1 MSDGT
6 LQHEGL
12 RAERLAEI
20 GDRLRQRREALG
32 LSLDAVCA
40 RTKIQRRLLQALE
53 TANVAILPEPVYVRG
68 FIRQYADAL
77 ELDGTEL
84 SMAYPLENVGPSRAS
99 WGAIVPA
106 PRVRPLHL
114 YGLYIVLLVLSVVG
128 LSVLIQRSNSWGPAA
143 RSPVPTAAVPTPPES
158 PTPPTPAP
166 TVSPSP
172 AAIATPTPSPS
183 PTPEA
188 SPEPSPEASP
198 TPTPS
203 PEASPSPSASPTA
216 ASSPAASPT
225 PAVAASPAPAS
236 PAPTANS
243 NSNSNNAAAR
253 PAGSVAVARA
263 VTPLLT
269 FPTRAAF
276 DPQGI
281 RVEMVARDQ
290 SWVRVVVDGKVEFE
304 GVLKAGMEQGWS
316 AKESL
321 VVRSGNA
328 GGIVLSH
335 NGAEPK
341 PMGEPGTIQEQEFR
355 AAIAN

>member
-40 RTKIQRRLLQALE
+40 HTKIQRRLLHAIE

-77 ELDGTEL
+77 DLNGTEL

-128 LSVLIQRSNSWGPAA
+128 LSVLIQRSSSWGPAA
-143 RSPVPTAAVPTPPES
+143 RSPVPTAAVPTPPE
-158 PTPPTPAP
+158 PPTPTTPTP

-172 AAIATPTPSPS
+172 AAIATPTPTPSPS
-183 PTPEA
+183 PTPA
-188 SPEPSPEASP
+188 ASP
-198 TPTPS
+198 TPTPEPTS
-203 PEASPSPSASPTA
+203 EASPSPTPTASPVASPSPA
-216 ASSPAASPT
+216 ATSSPAASPT
-225 PAVAASPAPAS
+225 PRAAASPAPAS
-236 PAPTANS
+236 PAPAAN
-243 NSNSNNAAAR
+243 
-253 PAGSVAVARA
+253 GSVAVARA
-263 VTPLLT
+263 VTPLLN

-341 PMGEPGTIQEQEFR
+341 PMGEPGTIQEQEFK

>member
-40 RTKIQRRLLQALE
+40 RTKIQRRLLQAIE

-77 ELDGTEL
+77 ELNGSEL
-84 SMAYPLENVGPSRAS
+84 AMAYPLENVGPSRAS

-114 YGLYIVLLVLSVVG
+114 YGLYILLLVLSVVG
-128 LSVLIQRSNSWGPAA
+128 LSVLVQRSSSWGPAS
-143 RSPVPTAAVPTPPES
+143 RSQAPTTATAPPPTPAPA
-158 PTPPTPAP
+158 PPAP
-166 TVSPSP
+166 TVSPTPTPPEASPTP
-172 AAIATPTPSPS
+172 AAI
-183 PTPEA
+183 A
-188 SPEPSPEASP
+188 SPEPSPS
-198 TPTPS
+198 PS
-203 PEASPSPSASPTA
+203 PEASPSPEPEPSPSASPTPTPTPTPSPSPSA
-216 ASSPAASPT
+216 PPAA
-225 PAVAASPAPAS
+225 ARPAPAS
-236 PAPTANS
+236 PAPANPSAS
-243 NSNSNNAAAR
+243 N
-253 PAGSVAVARA
+253 AGGSGSGAVAVAQA
-263 VTPLLT
+263 ISPLLK

-281 RVEMVARDQ
+281 RVEMMAKDQ
-290 SWVRVVVDGKVEFE
+290 AWVRVVVDGKVEFE

-341 PMGEPGTIQEQEFR
+341 PMGEPGTIQEQEFK
-355 AAIAN
+355 AGT